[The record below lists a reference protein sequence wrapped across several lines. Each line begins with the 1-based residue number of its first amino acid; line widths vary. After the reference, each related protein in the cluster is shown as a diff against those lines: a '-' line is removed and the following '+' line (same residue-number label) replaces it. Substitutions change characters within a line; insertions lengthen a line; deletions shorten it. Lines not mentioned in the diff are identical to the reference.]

1 VTAAGVGAYVIRV
14 SDGMKNTVDI
24 PVSVTP

>member
-1 VTAAGVGAYVIRV
+1 VTAVGVGACVIRV